1 MRTRGGR
8 RAHRVRSEGSFQI
21 VYFKYVQRRA
31 ERERRR
37 WYMVEE
43 EQNWCDGHGTSGRKK
58 RTSERY
64 DVAMRV
70 ELGV

>member
-1 MRTRGGR
+1 M
-8 RAHRVRSEGSFQI
+8 VR
-21 VYFKYVQRRA
+21 
-31 ERERRR
+31 
-37 WYMVEE
+37 E